1 MSSKDQRPEETPE
14 QRESRLRS
22 AAMHH
27 GGRIVEGRDF
37 REAAL
42 EQIQDTVP
50 GFPPE
55 RYKGELDAALARIH
69 EAQIGVLVRREKM
82 IANARERDLSNA
94 VFAIHYYNRR
104 FAGHVGEY
112 GLGRIKLGEALGDLH
127 TREQIAGAVVRAD
140 ALIDE
145 GIRMGIGPWNSEADM
160 GHLRLAHPGFSD
172 RALGEAL
179 DWGHLIHR

>member
-1 MSSKDQRPEETPE
+1 VSSKDQRPEETPE

-22 AAMHH
+22 AAMYH
-27 GGRIVEGRDF
+27 GGRIVEDRYDL
-37 REAAL
+37 EDAL
-42 EQIQDTVP
+42 EQIQHAVP

-55 RYKGELDAALARIH
+55 RYEAELNEALAWID
-69 EAQIGVLVRREKM
+69 EAQLGVLAREEKM
-82 IANARERDLSNA
+82 IAEVRVLDLNNAA
-94 VFAIHYYNRR
+94 FAIHYYNRR
-104 FAGHVGEY
+104 YSGHVSQY
-112 GLGRIKLGEALGDLH
+112 GLGRINLIEALGDLYS
-127 TREQIAGAVVRAD
+127 REQIAGAVARAD

-160 GHLRLAHPGFSD
+160 GHLRQAHPGFSD